1 MIIKSEKDTIAA
13 IGTKAGESAIGIVR
27 LSGSKSVKIAGK
39 IFRSEWGKKIY
50 DMETY
55 SMAFGQAIDERG
67 CTVDQVILTI
77 MKAPK
82 SYTREDVIEINSHGG
97 IATTEKILSLCIH
110 YGARLAEPGEFTK
123 RAFLNGRI
131 DLTQAEAV
139 IDIIRAKTE
148 QAARIAA
155 KSLKGGLKE
164 KIEKIRKKIVE
175 VIIEL
180 EASIDFIEEDLE
192 TTPYPLLA
200 ESVENIFKE
209 IKILIEDE
217 KKAEI
222 VKNGVRVSIIGK
234 PNVGKSSLLNAIAKK
249 EKAIVTHIPGTTRDA
264 VEEIL
269 YIEGIPLIIIDT
281 AGIRK
286 TRDYIEKIGVE
297 RSIDYIAKSDLII
310 AVFDGSQK
318 LQKEDLE
325 IINMVSSKTAIA
337 CLNKSDLGQGL
348 SDSEFLSEKTFRA
361 AIKISAKNGTGI
373 DKLEAE
379 IKKIILGSY
388 DIDVNNM
395 VLINQRH
402 KKLLSD
408 AASMVKNAK
417 KAMEAKMSEE
427 FPASDLRSAYEIMG
441 EITGETPNED
451 ILDGI
456 FSKFCIGK

>member
-1 MIIKSEKDTIAA
+1 MIIKSERDTIAA
-13 IGTKAGESAIGIVR
+13 LGTKAGESAIGIVR
-27 LSGSKSVKIAGK
+27 LSGSKAVKIAGR
-39 IFRSEWGKKIY
+39 IFRAESGKKIL

-55 SMAFGQAIDERG
+55 SIAFGHAIDESG
-67 CTVDQVILTI
+67 TMVDQVILSI

-82 SYTREDVIEINSHGG
+82 SYTREDVIEINCHGG
-97 IATTEKILSLCIH
+97 FAAIEKILSLCIN

-155 KSLKGGLKE
+155 KSLEGGLKDRI
-164 KIEKIRKKIVE
+164 KKIRKKILE

-192 TTPYPLLA
+192 ITPYPLLA
-200 ESVENIFKE
+200 ESVEDIFKE
-209 IKILIEDE
+209 IKILIDDE

-222 VKNGVRVSIIGK
+222 VKNGVRVAIIGK

-269 YIEGIPLIIIDT
+269 YMEGIPLIIIDT

-286 TRDYIEKIGVE
+286 TKNYIEKIGVK
-297 RSIDYIAKSDLII
+297 RSLDHIQNSDLII
-310 AVFDGSQK
+310 AVFDCSQK

-325 IINMVSSKTAIA
+325 IIKMVSSKTAIA
-337 CLNKSDLGQGL
+337 CLNKSDLGKEL
-348 SDSEFLSEKTFRA
+348 SCSEFSSGKTFRA
-361 AIKISAKNGTGI
+361 ALEISAKNGTGI
-373 DKLEAE
+373 DRLEAE

-388 DIDVNNM
+388 DIDANNM

-408 AASMVKNAK
+408 AANMVKNAK
-417 KAMEAKMSEE
+417 KAMEIKMSEE
-427 FPASDLRSAYEIMG
+427 FPASDLRNAYDIMG
-441 EITGETPNED
+441 EITGETFNED